1 MSQST
6 IDIVVRTRGERELEK
21 LQTNMKRLQGE
32 ATRLQGTLP
41 AAANGIRQTGR
52 AAATATGNVQ
62 RFGIAFRSTVAPI
75 VAAYGAIN
83 FFNRSLSVMAD
94 RERDVEILA
103 NGLRNVGAQAG
114 QLERLQR
121 IASRLGEQTLFN
133 QEDFTQGFALL
144 TSFRNIGVSSYE
156 RVSQAAADMATVTR
170 TGVRESLLQ
179 LSKALE
185 NPVEGMSALSRS
197 GTTFTA
203 AQKAVVKSLVESNRQ
218 LEAQEYLLRIV
229 EGQYKGAS
237 TEAAKG
243 FAGQMDTLNETFRD
257 FQEVVGK
264 GVLPIVTEL
273 VKGMTDTFRVLS
285 ELDPQLLTAA
295 GNAAVLAAKLLL
307 VNKAI
312 KAMLGFKAAI
322 ATMLTG
328 TARNMT
334 LTGVAAGRATP
345 LIKAMATALRNLA
358 AIGIVTVGV
367 DYIVNGFGQRGAESA
382 ERGRL
387 QRELA
392 GGSTQVFAGASRE
405 SVQEVRRQAQET
417 IRAADEELER
427 GRSVLGRTAQTL
439 IPDFARYL
447 FGQAGGLTRTREN
460 ILEGRRAVAQQRL
473 QQLDPS
479 QFQTE
484 AQLLQGTTPG
494 PELPTPD
501 SDSSSSSSAAKQLDN
516 GAELLRQLQQS
527 TALTETKSELDKEI
541 LGISQK
547 YQDTLLDIS
556 KFEDQSLRA
565 QLEQAALRQR
575 NAEIDEAVV
584 EHEEELAKLRKD
596 SVSDITE
603 EIAHL
608 QAKLA
613 GKEDEYLIEK
623 RIADLRKS
631 SQGTLSQEDA
641 AAYVAQADALRK
653 QAEAADK
660 LKQEYE
666 GLASSISGQL
676 TGAFRSLID
685 GSKSAEQALSDA
697 FRGIADAFLDMA
709 MKMIQE
715 WLKMQLLGIFAG
727 GLGGSRMD
735 LSGTTTTN
743 VPVDQMPAG
752 MAFADGGYPPVGQ
765 ASLVGE
771 RGPELFI
778 PGQQGLVVPNDIF
791 DATRQALNSRG
802 ETDQAFSENSE
813 ALAVATSYTR
823 ERMFERERQ
832 TMLTGAGGSTTVQTQ
847 VINNVEYATI
857 DQVQEV
863 ANLSAKKARAQVFS
877 DMRNRPSTRASLGMG

>member
-21 LQTNMKRLQGE
+21 LQKQMKRLEGE
-32 ATRLQGTLP
+32 AQRLRGTMP

-94 RERDVEILA
+94 RERDVAVLA
-103 NGLRNVGAQAG
+103 NGLRQVGASAG

-285 ELDPQLLTAA
+285 QLDPQLLTAA

-322 ATMLTG
+322 ASMLTG

-345 LIKAMATALRNLA
+345 LIKAMAAALRNLA

-367 DYIVNGFGQRGAESA
+367 DYIVNGFSQRGTESA

-392 GGSTQVFAGASRE
+392 GGSTQLFAGASRE
-405 SVQEVRRQAQET
+405 SVQEVRAQARAT
-417 IRAADEELER
+417 INAAEEELAR

-484 AQLLQGTTPG
+484 AQLLQGTTPD
-494 PELPTPD
+494 PELPTTD

-575 NAEIDEAVV
+575 NAEINEAVV

-641 AAYVAQADALRK
+641 AAYVAQADALKK

-676 TGAFRSLID
+676 TGAFRSVID
-685 GSKSAEQALSDA
+685 GSKSTEQALSDA
-697 FRGIADAFLDMA
+697 FMGIADAFLDMA

-715 WLKMQLLGIFAG
+715 WLKMQLLGIFTG
-727 GLGGSRMD
+727 GLGGSNMN
-735 LSGTTTTN
+735 LSGTTTAN
-743 VPVDQMPAG
+743 VPVSQMPAG

-813 ALAVATSYTR
+813 ALAVANSYTR

-847 VINNVEYATI
+847 VINNVEYATT

-863 ANLSAKKARAQVFS
+863 ANLSATKARAQVFS